1 LFICKLD
8 VLRARLVT
16 QTHGTLKASCITKFA
31 VSFTQLSW
39 RIDAEKRSRC
49 QSTIQQTALRRNADP
64 SDIVILKKQTCHARD
79 GYPGGNFVYVLFIR
93 MSTAIN
99 SFESNRRRAEF
110 IYRYLHHHSVRRRLI
125 PANHR
130 QSG

>member
-39 RIDAEKRSRC
+39 SIDAGKINRW
-49 QSTIQQTALRRNADP
+49 QSTIQQTTLRPNADP
-64 SDIVILKKQTCHARD
+64 SDIAILKKQTCHARD
-79 GYPGGNFVYVLFIR
+79 CCLGGNFVYVLFIR
-93 MSTAIN
+93 MIAVIN
-99 SFESNRRRAEF
+99 PFESSRGRAEF
-110 IYRYLHHHSVRRRLI
+110 IYR
-125 PANHR
+125 
-130 QSG
+130 